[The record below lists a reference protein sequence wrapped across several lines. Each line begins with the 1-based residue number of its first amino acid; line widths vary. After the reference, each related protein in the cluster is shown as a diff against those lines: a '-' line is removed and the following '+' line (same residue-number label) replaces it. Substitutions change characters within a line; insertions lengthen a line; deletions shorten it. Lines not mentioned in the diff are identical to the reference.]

1 MKEDINDYFNK
12 NYKLIENIS
21 KRVLKDRF
29 REGISSYYIHLYE
42 KNGVPLNIATNAW
55 YFMTN
60 LSKPQS
66 EINYVPVTLKGTIHS
81 KKVFEEQHHQ
91 KWNQI
96 DIIDLKID
104 LEDERLIDFLL
115 NNEQNQLWISIYEV
129 FFEKRLQFDI
139 FEEVIFDY
147 VFNQGLSIRDIS
159 RLTNNSP
166 SWIYKQRKS
175 VIDKIKLY
183 INEKKM

>member
-1 MKEDINDYFNK
+1 MKQDINDYFNQ

-29 REGISSYYIHLYE
+29 REGMSSYYIYLYDKGE
-42 KNGVPLNIATNAW
+42 VPSNIATNAW
-55 YFMTN
+55 YFMSN

-66 EINYVPVTLKGTIHS
+66 EINYVPVTLKGTL
-81 KKVFEEQHHQ
+81 EEHHEQ
-91 KWNQI
+91 KWDQI
-96 DIIDLKID
+96 EAIDLKID
-104 LEDERLIDFLL
+104 LEDDRLIDFLI
-115 NNEQNQLWISIYEV
+115 NNEQNDLWISIYEV

-147 VFNQGLSIRDIS
+147 VFNQGLSIREIS
-159 RLTNNSP
+159 KLTNNSP
-166 SWIYKQRKS
+166 SWIYRQRKS

-183 INEKKM
+183 INEKKV